1 LAPNEQQNQSISF
14 DGARHRVTNFGRVLT
29 AMITPFDGAGK
40 VNYAVAE
47 ALASHLADHGTDTVL
62 LCGTTGESPTLSWD
76 EEYELFRVVKAAVAG
91 KAKVMAGT
99 GSNSTQEAI
108 EATRKAQT
116 LGLDGTLQV
125 VPYYN
130 KPPQEGMYRHFEA
143 IAKACPDLPMMLYNI
158 PGRTGSNL
166 LPETVVRLAQVP
178 GIVAI
183 KEASGSLEQASE
195 IRRLAA
201 SEFAVYAGDDAL
213 TLPMLSVGGA
223 GIVSVASHLVGDDLQ
238 DMVQAFESGNV
249 VKAREI
255 HLRLQPLFKTLFL
268 MTNPIPL
275 KAALQLLGWEVGSVR
290 SPLVDV
296 SEDVRQKLKTVLN
309 DLGIA
314 TQV

>member
-1 LAPNEQQNQSISF
+1 M
-14 DGARHRVTNFGRVLT
+14 TNFGRVLT
-29 AMITPFDGAGK
+29 AMITPFDREGK
-40 VNYAVAE
+40 VNYKVAE
-47 ALASHLADHGTDTVL
+47 SLATHLADHGTDTIL

-76 EEYELFRVVKAAVAG
+76 EEYELFRVVKAAVEG

-108 EATRKAQT
+108 EATRKAQD

-143 IAKACPDLPMMLYNI
+143 IAKACPDISMMLYNI

-178 GIVAI
+178 SITAI
-183 KEASGSLEQASE
+183 KEASGSLDQASE
-195 IRRLAA
+195 IRRLAP

-238 DMVQAFESGNV
+238 GMVQAFESGNV
-249 VKAREI
+249 AKARDI

-268 MTNPIPL
+268 MTNPVPV
-275 KAALQLLGWEVGSVR
+275 KAALALQGWEVGSVR
-290 SPLVDV
+290 SPLVEV
-296 SEDVRQKLKTVLN
+296 SEEVTQKLKAVLN
-309 DLGIA
+309 ELGISSKA
-314 TQV
+314 

>member
-1 LAPNEQQNQSISF
+1 MSSSEQVA
-14 DGARHRVTNFGRVLT
+14 GFGRVLT
-29 AMITPFDGAGK
+29 AMITPFDAEGR
-40 VNYAVAE
+40 VNYPLAE
-47 ALASHLADHGTDTVL
+47 SLANHLADHGTDTLV
-62 LCGTTGESPTLSWD
+62 LCGTTGESPTLSWE
-76 EEYELFRVVKAAVAG
+76 EEYELFHVVKAAVAG

-108 EATRKAQT
+108 QATRKAEA

-130 KPPQEGMYRHFEA
+130 KPPQEGMYRHFKA
-143 IAKACPDLPMMLYNI
+143 IAQACPDLPMMLYNI

-166 LPETVVRLAQVP
+166 LPETVVRLSQVP

-183 KEASGSLEQASE
+183 KEASGSLDQASE
-195 IRRLAA
+195 IRRLAS

-238 DMVQAFESGNV
+238 TMIRAFESGQV
-249 VKAREI
+249 AEAREI
-255 HLRLQPLFKTLFL
+255 HLRLQPLFKTLFI
-268 MTNPIPL
+268 MTNPVPV
-275 KAALQLLGWEVGSVR
+275 KAALRLQGWDVGTVR

-296 SEDVRQKLKTVLN
+296 SEEVTEALKAVMDSLGLGSLSGKSLDV
-309 DLGIA
+309 G
-314 TQV
+314 

>member
-1 LAPNEQQNQSISF
+1 M
-14 DGARHRVTNFGRVLT
+14 TNFGRVLT
-29 AMITPFDGAGK
+29 AMITPFDREGK

-47 ALASHLADHGTDTVL
+47 SLATHLADHGTDTVL

-76 EEYELFRVVKAAVAG
+76 EEYELFRVVKAAVEG

-108 EATRKAQT
+108 EATRKAQA

-143 IAKACPDLPMMLYNI
+143 IARACPDIPMMLYNI

-178 GIVAI
+178 SITAI
-183 KEASGSLEQASE
+183 KEASGSLDQASE
-195 IRRLAA
+195 IRRLAP

-238 DMVQAFESGNV
+238 GMVQAFESGNV
-249 VKAREI
+249 AKARDI

-268 MTNPIPL
+268 MTNPVPV
-275 KAALQLLGWEVGSVR
+275 KAALALQGWEVGSVR
-290 SPLVDV
+290 SPLVEV
-296 SEDVRQKLKTVLN
+296 SEEVTQKLKAVLN
-309 DLGIA
+309 DLGISSKA
-314 TQV
+314 

>member
-1 LAPNEQQNQSISF
+1 M
-14 DGARHRVTNFGRVLT
+14 TNFGRVLT
-29 AMITPFDGAGK
+29 AMITPFDSEDK

-47 ALASHLADHGTDTVL
+47 ALATHLADHGTDTIL

-76 EEYELFRVVKAAVAG
+76 EEYELFRVVKAAVEG

-99 GSNSTQEAI
+99 GSNSTREAI
-108 EATRKAQT
+108 AATRKAQD

-143 IAKACPDLPMMLYNI
+143 IAKACPDIPMMLYNI

-178 GIVAI
+178 SITAI
-183 KEASGSLEQASE
+183 KEASGSLDQASE
-195 IRRLAA
+195 IRRLAP

-238 DMVQAFESGNV
+238 GMVQAFESGNV
-249 VKAREI
+249 AKARDI

-268 MTNPIPL
+268 MTNPVPV
-275 KAALQLLGWEVGSVR
+275 KAALAMQGWEVGGVR
-290 SPLVDV
+290 SPLVGV
-296 SEDVRQKLKTVLN
+296 SEEVTQKLKVVLS
-309 DLGIA
+309 DLGISA
-314 TQV
+314 KA

>member
-1 LAPNEQQNQSISF
+1 
-14 DGARHRVTNFGRVLT
+14 VTNFGRVLT
-29 AMITPFDGAGK
+29 AMITPFDGEGK

-76 EEYELFRVVKAAVAG
+76 EEYELFLVVKAAVAG

-143 IAKACPDLPMMLYNI
+143 IAKACPDIPMMLYNI

-166 LPETVVRLAQVP
+166 SPDTVVRLAQVP
-178 GIVAI
+178 SIVAI
-183 KEASGSLEQASE
+183 KEASGSLDQASE

-249 VKAREI
+249 VKARDI

-268 MTNPIPL
+268 MTNPIPV
-275 KAALQLLGWEVGSVR
+275 KAALQLQGWEVGSVR

-296 SEDVRQKLKTVLN
+296 SEDVRQKLKTVLH
-309 DLGIA
+309 DLGIETKA
-314 TQV
+314 